1 VVRISVKDLT
11 KTFGKVV
18 ACNDVTLEIED
29 GLLFTLLGPSGCGKT
44 TLLRMIAGFERPDSG
59 VIYFDG
65 RDVTHLPPNK
75 RDTGM
80 VFQNYALW
88 PHMKVFD
95 NVAYGLR
102 VRKLS
107 KEDVGVRVT
116 EALRLVHLEGLEE
129 RTPFQ
134 LSGGQQ
140 QRVAL
145 ARALVI
151 RPKVLLLDEPLSNL
165 DAKLRLEMRF
175 EIMRIQRELGITTVY
190 VTHDQEESLSISDGV
205 AIMREGVVQ
214 QVGTPKE
221 IYTHPTNTFV
231 ADFVGQCNFLPGTVE
246 EVGRHVV
253 VKTDAGAELKVAYH
267 DGLNVGQRVLCTV
280 RPENLFLE
288 EPREEHNVLE
298 CKIANVVFLGS
309 SARIY
314 ASFGDRRVIAE
325 VDSSVELKSG
335 ESVKLYSLP
344 SHMSILPFSESS

>member
-1 VVRISVKDLT
+1 VVQISIEDLT

-18 ACNDVTLEIED
+18 ACSRVSLEID
-29 GLLFTLLGPSGCGKT
+29 HGLLFTLLGPSGCGKT
-44 TLLRMIAGFERPDSG
+44 TLLRMIAGFERPDTGS
-59 VIYFDG
+59 ILFDG
-65 RDVTHLPPNK
+65 KDVTHLPPNE

-95 NVAYGLR
+95 NIAYGLR

-107 KEDVGVRVT
+107 KADVKRRVT
-116 EALRLVHLEGLEE
+116 ETLNLVRLEGLEE

-214 QVGTPKE
+214 QVGTPRE
-221 IYTHPTNTFV
+221 IYTRPTNAFV
-231 ADFVGQCNFLPGTVE
+231 ADFVGQCNFLPGIVE
-246 EVGRHVV
+246 EVDRYVV
-253 VKTDAGAELKVAYH
+253 IRTDAGVALKVAYH
-267 DGLNVGQRVLCTV
+267 DGLDVGRRVLCTV

-298 CKIANVVFLGS
+298 CKIADVVFLGS
-309 SARIY
+309 STRIY
-314 ASFGDRRVIAE
+314 ASLGDRRVIAE
-325 VDSSVELKSG
+325 VDSSVELKGG
-335 ESVKLYSLP
+335 EPVKLYSLP
-344 SHMSILPFSESS
+344 SHMSILPFSESG